1 MEKEIMSHQRGD
13 KMKSPVGVIGLG
25 SMGSGIARNL
35 VKAGFEVW
43 VYDVRP
49 EPIQKLVA
57 EGAHAAI
64 SPQDLGAKS
73 TFVFTVLLNY
83 SQIQDAVLNAGG
95 VLAGMQPGTTLSFCS
110 TISPAEVRSAG
121 DAAAARGVRFL
132 DSPMSGGV
140 RGAQSGSLTLMIG
153 GDPQVFEAARPVL
166 QAVAKNL
173 YFCGKNLGDGQTVKM
188 INQLLVTVGFIATAE
203 AVVLAEKSGLDL
215 SLVHEAIKNSAGDS
229 WVWRDKL
236 PLIIARDFATRGALD
251 IQIKDMNV
259 VLETSQRLG
268 VPLLLGALA
277 HQVNLIAQS
286 KGLGREDASA
296 VVKLVEEWASLPNA
310 VAA

>member
-1 MEKEIMSHQRGD
+1 MKER
-13 KMKSPVGVIGLG
+13 VGVIGLG
-25 SMGSGIARNL
+25 SMGSGMARNL
-35 VKAGFEVW
+35 VKAGFDVC

-49 EPIQKLVA
+49 EPIQQLVA
-57 EGAHAAI
+57 EGARAAT

-73 TFVFTVLLNY
+73 TFVFSVLLNFP
-83 SQIQDAVLNAGG
+83 QIRQAVMGDGG
-95 VLAGMQPGTTLSFCS
+95 VLTGMQPGGTLFICS
-110 TISPAEVRSAG
+110 TISPAEVRTVG
-121 DAAAARGVRFL
+121 EAAEARKVHLL

-140 RGAQSGSLTLMIG
+140 RGAGSGTLTLMLG

-166 QAVAKNL
+166 GAVAKNL

-188 INQLLVTVGFIATAE
+188 INQLLVSVGFVAMAE

-236 PLIIARDFATRGALD
+236 PLVIARDFSTRSALD
-251 IQIKDMNV
+251 IQIKDMDV
-259 VLETSQRLG
+259 VLQTSQRLG
-268 VPLLLGALA
+268 VPLLLGALV
-277 HQVNLIAQS
+277 HQVNLIARS

-296 VVKLVEEWASLPNA
+296 VVKLIEEWAGLPK
-310 VAA
+310 AA

>member
-1 MEKEIMSHQRGD
+1 
-13 KMKSPVGVIGLG
+13 
-25 SMGSGIARNL
+25 
-35 VKAGFEVW
+35 
-43 VYDVRP
+43 
-49 EPIQKLVA
+49 
-57 EGAHAAI
+57 
-64 SPQDLGAKS
+64 
-73 TFVFTVLLNY
+73 
-83 SQIQDAVLNAGG
+83 
-95 VLAGMQPGTTLSFCS
+95 
-110 TISPAEVRSAG
+110 
-121 DAAAARGVRFL
+121 
-132 DSPMSGGV
+132 MSGGV

-153 GDPQVFEAARPVL
+153 GDPQLFESARPIL

-188 INQLLVTVGFIATAE
+188 INQLLVTVGFIVTAE

-268 VPLLLGALA
+268 VPLLLGAEA
-277 HQVNLIAQS
+277 HQINLIAQS

-296 VVKLVEEWASLPNA
+296 VVKLVEEWANLLTKSQ
-310 VAA
+310 

>member
-1 MEKEIMSHQRGD
+1 
-13 KMKSPVGVIGLG
+13 MKASVGVIGLG
-25 SMGSGIARNL
+25 SMGSGIARNSI
-35 VKAGFEVW
+35 KGGHEVW

-49 EPIQKLVA
+49 EPVQALVA
-57 EGAHAAI
+57 EGAHAAA
-64 SPQDLGAKS
+64 SPRDLGSKS
-73 TFVFTVLLNY
+73 SFIFSVLLNFP
-83 SQIQDAVLNAGG
+83 QIQEAILGANG
-95 VLAGMQPGTTLSFCS
+95 VLAGMQAGTTLSICS
-110 TISPAEVRSAG
+110 TISPGEVQG
-121 DAAAARGVRFL
+121 VGQAAVPRDVRVL

-140 RGAQSGSLTLMIG
+140 RGAQSGNLTLMLG
-153 GDPQVFEAARPVL
+153 GDPQVFEAARPIL
-166 QAVAKNL
+166 RAVARNV

-188 INQLLVTVGFIATAE
+188 INQLLVTVGFIVMAE

-236 PLIIARDFATRGALD
+236 PLIINRDFTTRGALD

-268 VPLLLGALA
+268 VPLILGAA
-277 HQVNLIAQS
+277 AQQINLIAQS

-296 VVKLVEEWASLPNA
+296 VVKLVEEWASFSR
-310 VAA
+310 